1 MCIFALLIKNNNMA
15 EVNFTI
21 GDGFGKMLYNLAVE
35 KVLEGMNPEAG
46 IKTIT
51 DSLIGCPVNYAISV
65 LKGDIFLDVENE
77 NVILI
82 DNYDEL
88 SHPYTPRSIDAFV
101 KSKSDYYMQ
110 QIEDW
115 KPVLA
120 AFRESFTRDNVFLM
134 EKMSASKI
142 FQYFMGEAEIEEL
155 FENADDNVIVNT
167 KYIAQGVQNCL
178 KLVMDWVTYLRKVH
192 KMLDVD
198 TTYHINAIETQAAL
212 LQRCINQIYEMC
224 LRPLERT
231 DSDLVTRF
239 LDSTHQI
246 DEALSTGIK
255 PVNIEDKYDACWI
268 APDGTTYGLNGEYAN
283 MLHNTIADA
292 LIDAGIVSY
301 ESDEEKKYGSHFL
314 LEKRGFVKVHHDNV
328 LFSGYDDSI
337 RKSMTAEQV
346 KQLIKYGNNCYGGKL
361 FFDYDKKFCSTAKL
375 GSMEPLMY
383 RKLFDFC

>member
-1 MCIFALLIKNNNMA
+1 MA

-51 DSLIGCPVNYAISV
+51 DSLIGCPANYAISV

-142 FQYFMGEAEIEEL
+142 FQYFMGEAEIEDL

-198 TTYHINAIETQAAL
+198 TTYHINTIETQAAS
-212 LQRCINQIYEMC
+212 LQCCINQIYEMC

-375 GSMEPLMY
+375 SSMEPLMY
-383 RKLFDFC
+383 RKLFDL

>member
-1 MCIFALLIKNNNMA
+1 MA

-21 GDGFGKMLYNLAVE
+21 GDGFGKMLYNVAVE

-51 DSLIGCPVNYAISV
+51 DGLIGCPANYAISI

-115 KPVLA
+115 KNVLA
-120 AFRESFTRDNVFLM
+120 SFSESFTRDSVFLM

-198 TTYHINAIETQAAL
+198 TTYHINTIETQAAS
-212 LQRCINQIYEMC
+212 LQRCINQIYEMR

-239 LDSTHQI
+239 LERTHQI
-246 DEALSTGIK
+246 DEVLSTGIK

-283 MLHNTIADA
+283 MLHITIADA

-301 ESDEEKKYGSHFL
+301 ESDEEKYGSHFL
-314 LEKRGFVKVHHDNV
+314 LEKCGFVKVHHDNV

>member
-1 MCIFALLIKNNNMA
+1 MA

-51 DSLIGCPVNYAISV
+51 DGLIGCPANYAISV

-134 EKMSASKI
+134 
-142 FQYFMGEAEIEEL
+142 
-155 FENADDNVIVNT
+155 
-167 KYIAQGVQNCL
+167 
-178 KLVMDWVTYLRKVH
+178 
-192 KMLDVD
+192 
-198 TTYHINAIETQAAL
+198 
-212 LQRCINQIYEMC
+212 
-224 LRPLERT
+224 
-231 DSDLVTRF
+231 
-239 LDSTHQI
+239 
-246 DEALSTGIK
+246 
-255 PVNIEDKYDACWI
+255 
-268 APDGTTYGLNGEYAN
+268 
-283 MLHNTIADA
+283 
-292 LIDAGIVSY
+292 
-301 ESDEEKKYGSHFL
+301 
-314 LEKRGFVKVHHDNV
+314 
-328 LFSGYDDSI
+328 
-337 RKSMTAEQV
+337 
-346 KQLIKYGNNCYGGKL
+346 
-361 FFDYDKKFCSTAKL
+361 
-375 GSMEPLMY
+375 
-383 RKLFDFC
+383 

>member
-1 MCIFALLIKNNNMA
+1 MA

-198 TTYHINAIETQAAL
+198 TTYHINTIETQAAS

-231 DSDLVTRF
+231 DNDLVTRF

-246 DEALSTGIK
+246 DEVISTGIK

-301 ESDEEKKYGSHFL
+301 KSDEEKKYGSHFL

-375 GSMEPLMY
+375 SSMEPLMY
-383 RKLFDFC
+383 RKLFDLC

>member
-1 MCIFALLIKNNNMA
+1 MA

-35 KVLEGMNPEAG
+35 KVLEDMNPEAG

-51 DSLIGCPVNYAISV
+51 DSLIGCPANYAISV

-115 KPVLA
+115 KNVLTS
-120 AFRESFTRDNVFLM
+120 FRESFTQDSVFLM

-155 FENADDNVIVNT
+155 FENADDNVIVNA

-198 TTYHINAIETQAAL
+198 TTYHINAIETQAAS

-375 GSMEPLMY
+375 SSMEPLMY

>member
-1 MCIFALLIKNNNMA
+1 MA

-51 DSLIGCPVNYAISV
+51 EGLIGCPANYAISV

-198 TTYHINAIETQAAL
+198 TTYHINAIETQAAS

-283 MLHNTIADA
+283 MLHITIADA

-301 ESDEEKKYGSHFL
+301 ESDEEEKYDSHFL
-314 LEKRGFVKVHHDNV
+314 LEKRGYVKVHHDNV

-375 GSMEPLMY
+375 SSMEPLMY
-383 RKLFDFC
+383 RKLFDVC

>member
-1 MCIFALLIKNNNMA
+1 MT

-21 GDGFGKMLYNLAVE
+21 GDGFGKMLYNVAVE

-51 DSLIGCPVNYAISV
+51 DGLIGCPANYAISV

-115 KPVLA
+115 KNVLA
-120 AFRESFTRDNVFLM
+120 AFRESFTQDSVFLM

-178 KLVMDWVTYLRKVH
+178 KLIMDWVTYLRKVN

-198 TTYHINAIETQAAL
+198 TTYHINAIETQAAS

-231 DSDLVTRF
+231 DSGLVTRF
-239 LDSTHQI
+239 LERTHQI
-246 DEALSTGIK
+246 DEVLSTGIK

-283 MLHNTIADA
+283 MLHITIADA

-301 ESDEEKKYGSHFL
+301 ESDEEKYGSHFL

-328 LFSGYDDSI
+328 LFSGYDNSI

>member
-1 MCIFALLIKNNNMA
+1 MA

-198 TTYHINAIETQAAL
+198 TTYHINAIETQAAS

-224 LRPLERT
+224 LRPLDRT

-375 GSMEPLMY
+375 SSMEPLMY

>member
-1 MCIFALLIKNNNMA
+1 MA

-198 TTYHINAIETQAAL
+198 TTYHINAIETQAAS

-375 GSMEPLMY
+375 SSMEPLMY

>member
-51 DSLIGCPVNYAISV
+51 EGLIGCPANYAISV

-198 TTYHINAIETQAAL
+198 TTYHINTIETQAAS

-301 ESDEEKKYGSHFL
+301 ESNEEEKYGSHFL

-337 RKSMTAEQV
+337 RKPMTAEQV

-375 GSMEPLMY
+375 SSMEPLMY
-383 RKLFDFC
+383 RKLFDF

>member
-1 MCIFALLIKNNNMA
+1 MA

-21 GDGFGKMLYNLAVE
+21 GDGFGKMLYNVAVE

-51 DSLIGCPVNYAISV
+51 DGLIGCPANYAISV

-115 KPVLA
+115 KNVLA
-120 AFRESFTRDNVFLM
+120 TFRESFTQDSVFLM

-198 TTYHINAIETQAAL
+198 TTYHINAIETQAAS

-231 DSDLVTRF
+231 DNDLVTRF

-292 LIDAGIVSY
+292 LIDACIVSY

-375 GSMEPLMY
+375 SSMEPLMY
-383 RKLFDFC
+383 RKLFNFC

>member
-1 MCIFALLIKNNNMA
+1 MCIFALLIKNNIMA

-51 DSLIGCPVNYAISV
+51 DSLIGCPANYAISV

-167 KYIAQGVQNCL
+167 KNIAQGVQNC
-178 KLVMDWVTYLRKVH
+178 
-192 KMLDVD
+192 
-198 TTYHINAIETQAAL
+198 
-212 LQRCINQIYEMC
+212 
-224 LRPLERT
+224 
-231 DSDLVTRF
+231 
-239 LDSTHQI
+239 
-246 DEALSTGIK
+246 
-255 PVNIEDKYDACWI
+255 
-268 APDGTTYGLNGEYAN
+268 
-283 MLHNTIADA
+283 
-292 LIDAGIVSY
+292 
-301 ESDEEKKYGSHFL
+301 
-314 LEKRGFVKVHHDNV
+314 
-328 LFSGYDDSI
+328 
-337 RKSMTAEQV
+337 
-346 KQLIKYGNNCYGGKL
+346 
-361 FFDYDKKFCSTAKL
+361 
-375 GSMEPLMY
+375 
-383 RKLFDFC
+383 

>member
-1 MCIFALLIKNNNMA
+1 MA

-21 GDGFGKMLYNLAVE
+21 GDGFGKMLYNVAVE

-51 DSLIGCPVNYAISV
+51 DGLIGCPANYAISI

-82 DNYDEL
+82 DNYDEV

-115 KPVLA
+115 KNVLA
-120 AFRESFTRDNVFLM
+120 SFSESFTRDSVFLM

-198 TTYHINAIETQAAL
+198 TTYHINTIETQAAS
-212 LQRCINQIYEMC
+212 LQRCINQIYEMR

-239 LDSTHQI
+239 LERTHQI
-246 DEALSTGIK
+246 DEVLSTGIK

-283 MLHNTIADA
+283 MLHITIADA

-301 ESDEEKKYGSHFL
+301 ESDEEKYGSHFL
-314 LEKRGFVKVHHDNV
+314 LEKCGFVKVHHDNV

>member
-1 MCIFALLIKNNNMA
+1 MA

-21 GDGFGKMLYNLAVE
+21 GDGFGKMLYNVAVE

-51 DSLIGCPVNYAISV
+51 DGLIGCSANYAISI

-88 SHPYTPRSIDAFV
+88 SYPYTPRSIDAFV

-115 KPVLA
+115 KNVLA
-120 AFRESFTRDNVFLM
+120 SFSESFTRDSVFLM

-198 TTYHINAIETQAAL
+198 TTYHINTIETQAAS
-212 LQRCINQIYEMC
+212 LQRCINQIYEMR

-231 DSDLVTRF
+231 DRGLVTRF
-239 LDSTHQI
+239 LERTHQI
-246 DEALSTGIK
+246 DEVLSTGIK

-283 MLHNTIADA
+283 MLHITIADA

-301 ESDEEKKYGSHFL
+301 ESDEEKYGSHFL

>member
-198 TTYHINAIETQAAL
+198 TTYHINAIETQAAS

-231 DSDLVTRF
+231 DNDLVTRF

>member
-1 MCIFALLIKNNNMA
+1 MA

-21 GDGFGKMLYNLAVE
+21 GDGFGKMLYNVAVE
-35 KVLEGMNPEAG
+35 KVLEDMNPEAG

-51 DSLIGCPVNYAISV
+51 DGLIGCPANYAISV

-101 KSKSDYYMQ
+101 KSKSDHYMQ

-115 KPVLA
+115 KNVLA
-120 AFRESFTRDNVFLM
+120 TFRESFTQDSVFLM

-198 TTYHINAIETQAAL
+198 TTYHINAIETQAAS
-212 LQRCINQIYEMC
+212 LQRCINQIYEMR

-231 DSDLVTRF
+231 DSGLVTRF
-239 LDSTHQI
+239 LERTHQI
-246 DEALSTGIK
+246 DEVLSTGIK

-283 MLHNTIADA
+283 MLHITIADA

-301 ESDEEKKYGSHFL
+301 ESDEEKYGSHFL
-314 LEKRGFVKVHHDNV
+314 LEKRGFIKVHHDNV
-328 LFSGYDDSI
+328 LFSGYDDRI

>member
-1 MCIFALLIKNNNMA
+1 MA

-51 DSLIGCPVNYAISV
+51 EGLIGCPANYAISV

-88 SHPYTPRSIDAFV
+88 SHPYTPRSIDAFI
-101 KSKSDYYMQ
+101 KLKSDYYMQ

-198 TTYHINAIETQAAL
+198 TTYHINAIETQAAS

-337 RKSMTAEQV
+337 RKSITAEQV

-375 GSMEPLMY
+375 SSMEPLMY
-383 RKLFDFC
+383 RKLFSFC

>member
-1 MCIFALLIKNNNMA
+1 MA

-198 TTYHINAIETQAAL
+198 TTYHINTIETQAAS

-375 GSMEPLMY
+375 SSMEPLMY
-383 RKLFDFC
+383 RKLFNFC

>member
-1 MCIFALLIKNNNMA
+1 
-15 EVNFTI
+15 
-21 GDGFGKMLYNLAVE
+21 
-35 KVLEGMNPEAG
+35 
-46 IKTIT
+46 
-51 DSLIGCPVNYAISV
+51 
-65 LKGDIFLDVENE
+65 
-77 NVILI
+77 
-82 DNYDEL
+82 
-88 SHPYTPRSIDAFV
+88 
-101 KSKSDYYMQ
+101 
-110 QIEDW
+110 
-115 KPVLA
+115 
-120 AFRESFTRDNVFLM
+120 
-134 EKMSASKI
+134 
-142 FQYFMGEAEIEEL
+142 
-155 FENADDNVIVNT
+155 
-167 KYIAQGVQNCL
+167 
-178 KLVMDWVTYLRKVH
+178 
-192 KMLDVD
+192 MLDVD
-198 TTYHINAIETQAAL
+198 TTYHINAIETQAAS

-231 DSDLVTRF
+231 DNDLVTRF
-239 LDSTHQI
+239 LDSAHQI

-314 LEKRGFVKVHHDNV
+314 LEKCGFVKVHHDNV

>member
-1 MCIFALLIKNNNMA
+1 MA

-198 TTYHINAIETQAAL
+198 TTYHINTIETQAAS

-231 DSDLVTRF
+231 DNDLVTRF

-246 DEALSTGIK
+246 DEVISTGIK

-301 ESDEEKKYGSHFL
+301 KSDEEKKYGSHFL

-375 GSMEPLMY
+375 SSMEPLMY
-383 RKLFDFC
+383 RKLFNFC

>member
-1 MCIFALLIKNNNMA
+1 MA

>member
-1 MCIFALLIKNNNMA
+1 MT

-21 GDGFGKMLYNLAVE
+21 GDGFGKMLYNVAVE

-51 DSLIGCPVNYAISV
+51 DGLIGCPANYAISV

-115 KPVLA
+115 KNVLA
-120 AFRESFTRDNVFLM
+120 AFRESFTQDSVFLM

-198 TTYHINAIETQAAL
+198 TTYHINTIETQAAS
-212 LQRCINQIYEMC
+212 LQRCINQIYEMR

-231 DSDLVTRF
+231 DSGLVTRF
-239 LDSTHQI
+239 LERTHQI
-246 DEALSTGIK
+246 DEVLSTGIK

-283 MLHNTIADA
+283 MLHITIADA
-292 LIDAGIVSY
+292 LINAGIVSY
-301 ESDEEKKYGSHFL
+301 ESDEEKYGSHFL

>member
-1 MCIFALLIKNNNMA
+1 MA

-21 GDGFGKMLYNLAVE
+21 GDGFGKMLYNVAVE

-51 DSLIGCPVNYAISV
+51 DGLIGCPANYAISV

-115 KPVLA
+115 KNVLA
-120 AFRESFTRDNVFLM
+120 AFRESFTQDSVFLM

-178 KLVMDWVTYLRKVH
+178 KFVMDWVTYLRKVN

-198 TTYHINAIETQAAL
+198 TTYHINAIETQAAS
-212 LQRCINQIYEMC
+212 LQRCINQIYEMR
-224 LRPLERT
+224 LRPLDRT

-239 LDSTHQI
+239 LERTHQI
-246 DEALSTGIK
+246 DKVLSTGIK

-268 APDGTTYGLNGEYAN
+268 APDGTTFGLNGEYAN
-283 MLHNTIADA
+283 MLHITIADA
-292 LIDAGIVSY
+292 LINAGIVSY
-301 ESDEEKKYGSHFL
+301 ESDEEKYGSHFL

>member
-1 MCIFALLIKNNNMA
+1 MA

-21 GDGFGKMLYNLAVE
+21 GDGFGKMLYNVAVE

-51 DSLIGCPVNYAISV
+51 DGLIGCPANYAISV

-115 KPVLA
+115 KNVLA
-120 AFRESFTRDNVFLM
+120 AFRESFTQDSVFLM

-178 KLVMDWVTYLRKVH
+178 KFVMDWVTYLRKVN

-198 TTYHINAIETQAAL
+198 TTYHINAIETQAAS
-212 LQRCINQIYEMC
+212 LQRCINQIYEMR
-224 LRPLERT
+224 LRPLDRT

-239 LDSTHQI
+239 LERTHQI
-246 DEALSTGIK
+246 DEVLNTGIK

-268 APDGTTYGLNGEYAN
+268 APDGTTFGLNGEYAN
-283 MLHNTIADA
+283 MLHITIADA
-292 LIDAGIVSY
+292 LINAGIVSY
-301 ESDEEKKYGSHFL
+301 ESDEEKYGSHFL

>member
-1 MCIFALLIKNNNMA
+1 MA

-51 DSLIGCPVNYAISV
+51 DSLIGCPANYAISV

-198 TTYHINAIETQAAL
+198 TTYHINTIETQAAS
-212 LQRCINQIYEMC
+212 LQRCINQIYEMRS
-224 LRPLERT
+224 RPLERT
-231 DSDLVTRF
+231 GSVLVTRF
-239 LDSTHQI
+239 LEFTHQI
-246 DEALSTGIK
+246 DEVISTGIK

-375 GSMEPLMY
+375 SSMEPLMY

>member
-35 KVLEGMNPEAG
+35 KVLEDMSPEAG

-51 DSLIGCPVNYAISV
+51 DSLIGCPANYAISV

-198 TTYHINAIETQAAL
+198 TTYHINTIETQAAS

-246 DEALSTGIK
+246 DEVISTGIK

-375 GSMEPLMY
+375 SSMEPLMY
-383 RKLFDFC
+383 RKLFDLC

>member
-1 MCIFALLIKNNNMA
+1 MA

-21 GDGFGKMLYNLAVE
+21 GDGFGKMLYNVAVE

-51 DSLIGCPVNYAISV
+51 DGLIGCSANYAISI

-115 KPVLA
+115 KNVLA
-120 AFRESFTRDNVFLM
+120 SFSESFTRDSVFLM

-198 TTYHINAIETQAAL
+198 TTYHINTIETQAAS
-212 LQRCINQIYEMC
+212 LQRCINQIYEMR

-231 DSDLVTRF
+231 DSGLVTRF
-239 LDSTHQI
+239 LERTHQI
-246 DEALSTGIK
+246 DEVLSTGIK

-283 MLHNTIADA
+283 MLHITIADA

-301 ESDEEKKYGSHFL
+301 ESDEEKYGSHFL

>member
-1 MCIFALLIKNNNMA
+1 MA

-51 DSLIGCPVNYAISV
+51 DSLIGCPANYAISV

-88 SHPYTPRSIDAFV
+88 SHPYTPRSIDAFI
-101 KSKSDYYMQ
+101 KLKSDYYMQ

-198 TTYHINAIETQAAL
+198 TTYHINAIETQAAS

-375 GSMEPLMY
+375 SSMEPLMY
-383 RKLFDFC
+383 RKLFSFC

>member
-51 DSLIGCPVNYAISV
+51 EGLIGCPVNYAISV

-198 TTYHINAIETQAAL
+198 TTYHINAIETQAAS

-283 MLHNTIADA
+283 MLHNIIADA

>member
-1 MCIFALLIKNNNMA
+1 MA

-21 GDGFGKMLYNLAVE
+21 GDGFGKMLYNVAVE

-51 DSLIGCPVNYAISV
+51 DGLIGCPANYAISV

-198 TTYHINAIETQAAL
+198 TTYHINAIETQAAS

-283 MLHNTIADA
+283 MLHITIADA

-301 ESDEEKKYGSHFL
+301 ESDEEKYGSHFL

-375 GSMEPLMY
+375 SSMEPLMY

>member
-1 MCIFALLIKNNNMA
+1 MA

-51 DSLIGCPVNYAISV
+51 DSLIGCPANYAISV

-198 TTYHINAIETQAAL
+198 TTYHINAIETQAAS

-231 DSDLVTRF
+231 DNDLVTRF

-283 MLHNTIADA
+283 MLHITIADA

-375 GSMEPLMY
+375 GSIEPLMY
-383 RKLFDFC
+383 RKLFDL

>member
-1 MCIFALLIKNNNMA
+1 MA

-21 GDGFGKMLYNLAVE
+21 GDGFGKMLYNIAVE

-51 DSLIGCPVNYAISV
+51 DGLIGCPANYAISV

-115 KPVLA
+115 KNVLA
-120 AFRESFTRDNVFLM
+120 AFRESFTQDSVFLM

-178 KLVMDWVTYLRKVH
+178 KLIMDWVTYLRKVH

-198 TTYHINAIETQAAL
+198 TTYHINTIETQAAS
-212 LQRCINQIYEMC
+212 LQRCINQIYEMR

-231 DSDLVTRF
+231 DSGLVTRF
-239 LDSTHQI
+239 LERTHQI
-246 DEALSTGIK
+246 DKVLSTGIK

-283 MLHNTIADA
+283 MLHITIADA

-301 ESDEEKKYGSHFL
+301 ESDEEKYGSHFL

-375 GSMEPLMY
+375 GSIEPLMY

>member
-51 DSLIGCPVNYAISV
+51 EGLIGCPVNYAISV

-198 TTYHINAIETQAAL
+198 TTYHINAIETQAAS

>member
-1 MCIFALLIKNNNMA
+1 MA

-134 EKMSASKI
+134 GKMSASKI

-198 TTYHINAIETQAAL
+198 TTYHINAIETQAAS

-231 DSDLVTRF
+231 DNDLVTRF

-314 LEKRGFVKVHHDNV
+314 LEKHGFVNVHHDNV

-375 GSMEPLMY
+375 SSMEPLMY
-383 RKLFDFC
+383 RKLFNFC

>member
-1 MCIFALLIKNNNMA
+1 MT

-21 GDGFGKMLYNLAVE
+21 GDGFGKMLYNVAVE

-51 DSLIGCPVNYAISV
+51 DGLIGCPANYAISV

-88 SHPYTPRSIDAFV
+88 SHPYTPRSIDSFV

-115 KPVLA
+115 KNVLA
-120 AFRESFTRDNVFLM
+120 AFRESFTQDSVFLM

-178 KLVMDWVTYLRKVH
+178 KLIMDWVTYLRKVH

-198 TTYHINAIETQAAL
+198 TTYHINTIETQAAS
-212 LQRCINQIYEMC
+212 LQRCINQIYEMR

-231 DSDLVTRF
+231 DSGLVTRF
-239 LDSTHQI
+239 LERTHQI
-246 DEALSTGIK
+246 DEVLSTGIK

-283 MLHNTIADA
+283 MLHITIADA

-301 ESDEEKKYGSHFL
+301 ESDEEKYGSHFL

>member
-1 MCIFALLIKNNNMA
+1 MYLCIVNKDNIMA

-21 GDGFGKMLYNLAVE
+21 GDGFGKMLYNVAVE

-51 DSLIGCPVNYAISV
+51 DGLIGCSANYAISI

-115 KPVLA
+115 KNVLA
-120 AFRESFTRDNVFLM
+120 SFSESFTRDSVFLM

-198 TTYHINAIETQAAL
+198 TTYHINTIETQAAS
-212 LQRCINQIYEMC
+212 LQRCINQIYEMR

-231 DSDLVTRF
+231 DSGLVTRF
-239 LDSTHQI
+239 LERTHQI
-246 DEALSTGIK
+246 DEVLSTGIK

-283 MLHNTIADA
+283 MLHITIADA

-301 ESDEEKKYGSHFL
+301 ESDEEKYGSHFL

>member
-1 MCIFALLIKNNNMA
+1 MA

-21 GDGFGKMLYNLAVE
+21 GDGFGKMLYNVAVE

-51 DSLIGCPVNYAISV
+51 DGLIGCPANYAISV

-115 KPVLA
+115 KNVLA
-120 AFRESFTRDNVFLM
+120 AFRESFTQDSVFLM

-178 KLVMDWVTYLRKVH
+178 KFVMDWVTYLRKVN

-198 TTYHINAIETQAAL
+198 TTYHINAIETQAAS
-212 LQRCINQIYEMC
+212 LQRCINQIYEMR
-224 LRPLERT
+224 LRPLDRT

-239 LDSTHQI
+239 LERTHQI
-246 DEALSTGIK
+246 DEVLNTGIK

-283 MLHNTIADA
+283 MLHITIADA
-292 LIDAGIVSY
+292 LINAGIVSY
-301 ESDEEKKYGSHFL
+301 ESDEEKYGSHFL